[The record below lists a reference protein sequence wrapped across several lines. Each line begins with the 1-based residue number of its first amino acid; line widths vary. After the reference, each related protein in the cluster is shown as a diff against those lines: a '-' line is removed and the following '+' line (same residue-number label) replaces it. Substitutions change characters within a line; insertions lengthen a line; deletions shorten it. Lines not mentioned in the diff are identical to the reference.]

1 MPEPPPPWRLV
12 SDAGVLHHVRSEEAL
27 VRLCRAT
34 PGMKLGNIKQLLGI
48 QINADG
54 TRSAS
59 HERHGWRDYPC
70 IPWLVREYRLGASDA
85 ADSLAKIEYIPVL
98 GNTQSWLSEFA
109 SKRED
114 MQQLCANKEEAV
126 RFIQGN
132 QRKKVCFH
140 HMHS

>member
-1 MPEPPPPWRLV
+1 M
-12 SDAGVLHHVRSEEAL
+12 
-27 VRLCRAT
+27 RLCRAT

-59 HERHGWRDYPC
+59 HERHGWRDYPH
-70 IPWLVREYRLGASDA
+70 ISWLVRENQLGALDA
-85 ADSLAKIEYIPVL
+85 AGSMSKLEYVPVL
-98 GNTQSWLSEFA
+98 GNTQAWLSGFA

-114 MQQLCANKEEAV
+114 MQELCANQEESV

-140 HMHS
+140 HMHTSRVIL